1 MNDNA
6 FTSSRDT
13 LNDFI
18 SQAPSIGIVIGGDQN
33 LDKTAA
39 ALALFLSLKEIGKN
53 VQVVSRKEPVVE
65 ISNLVGIDK
74 IKKEFEG
81 AVKTLVISVPYHDG
95 DIEKVSYNIE
105 GDRLNVNLFA
115 ETNGISFRDQDI
127 QFIKKG
133 SSPTLIFAI
142 GISSQDKLTEIVDM
156 GVGIRAVNID
166 NNPTNSL
173 YGDLVFV
180 DPNFSSTS
188 EIVAKILSEVSL
200 PITVDV
206 AQNLMDGLSRA
217 TSDFSSSKTSPY
229 AFEAAALL
237 LKSGA
242 KRSARVRGV
251 RTSIQ
256 QQNGD
261 TSLQRNVQ
269 GQRQNQALN
278 SIQGN
283 EDDSVP
289 SDWFVP
295 KVFKGSQE
303 DPDV

>member
-6 FTSSRDT
+6 FSSSRDN
-13 LNDFI
+13 LNEFI
-18 SQAPSIGIVIGGDQN
+18 SQAPSIGIVVGGDQN

-39 ALALFLSLKEIGKN
+39 ALALFLSIKEIGKN
-53 VQVVSRKEPVVE
+53 AQVVSRKEPIVE

-115 ETNGISFRDQDI
+115 ETNGINFSDQDI
-127 QFIKKG
+127 QFVKKG
-133 SSPTLIFAI
+133 SSPTLIFTI
-142 GISSQDKLTEIVDM
+142 GISSQDKLTGIVDM
-156 GVGIRAVNID
+156 GVGIRVVNID

-180 DPNFSSTS
+180 DPNFSSMS
-188 EIVAKILSEVSL
+188 EIVAKILSEISL

-217 TSDFSSSKTSPY
+217 TSDFSSSKTSPF

-237 LKSGA
+237 LKNGA
-242 KRSARVRGV
+242 KRSVRI
-251 RTSIQ
+251 RENKNPIQ
-256 QQNGD
+256 QQIRNI
-261 TSLQRNVQ
+261 SLQKNI
-269 GQRQNQALN
+269 QNQSQNVGQNN
-278 SIQGN
+278 SQGN
-283 EDDSVP
+283 DNDVP

-303 DPDV
+303 DPNI

>member
-6 FTSSRDT
+6 FSSSRDN
-13 LNDFI
+13 LNEFI
-18 SQAPSIGIVIGGDQN
+18 SQAPSIGIVVGGDQN

-39 ALALFLSLKEIGKN
+39 ALALFLSLQEFGKIA
-53 VQVVSRKEPVVE
+53 QVVSRKEPIVE

-74 IKKEFEG
+74 VKREFEG

-115 ETNGISFRDQDI
+115 EANGINFSDQDI
-127 QFIKKG
+127 QFVKKG
-133 SSPTLIFAI
+133 SSPTLIFTI
-142 GISSQDKLTEIVDM
+142 GISSQDKLTGTVDM
-156 GVGIRAVNID
+156 GVGIRVVNID

-180 DPNFSSTS
+180 DPNFSSIS
-188 EIVAKILSEVSL
+188 EIVAKILSEISL

-237 LKSGA
+237 LKNGA
-242 KRSARVRGV
+242 RRNVRVRESKTPV
-251 RTSIQ
+251 QPIRNI
-256 QQNGD
+256 
-261 TSLQRNVQ
+261 SLQRNVQ
-269 GQRQNQALN
+269 NQSQNVGQNN
-278 SIQGN
+278 IQGN
-283 EDDSVP
+283 DNDVP

-303 DPDV
+303 DPNI

>member
-6 FTSSRDT
+6 FSSSRDN
-13 LNDFI
+13 LNEFI

-39 ALALFLSLKEIGKN
+39 ALALFLSIKEIGKN
-53 VQVVSRKEPVVE
+53 AQVVSRKEPIVE

-115 ETNGISFRDQDI
+115 ETNGINFSDQDI
-127 QFIKKG
+127 QFVKKG
-133 SSPTLIFAI
+133 SSPTLIFTI
-142 GISSQDKLTEIVDM
+142 GISSQDKLTGIVDM
-156 GVGIRAVNID
+156 GVGIRVVNID

-180 DPNFSSTS
+180 DPNFSSMS
-188 EIVAKILSEVSL
+188 EIVVKILSEISL

-217 TSDFSSSKTSPY
+217 TSDFSSSKTSPF

-237 LKSGA
+237 LKNGA
-242 KRSARVRGV
+242 KRSVRVRENKNP
-251 RTSIQ
+251 IQ
-256 QQNGD
+256 QQIRNIP
-261 TSLQRNVQ
+261 LQKNI
-269 GQRQNQALN
+269 QNQSQN
-278 SIQGN
+278 VGQNNIQGN
-283 EDDSVP
+283 DNDVP

-303 DPDV
+303 DPNI

>member
-6 FTSSRDT
+6 FSSSRDN
-13 LNDFI
+13 LNEFI
-18 SQAPSIGIVIGGDQN
+18 SQAPSIGIVVGGDQN

-39 ALALFLSLKEIGKN
+39 ALALFLSLQEFGKIA
-53 VQVVSRKEPVVE
+53 QVVSRKEPIVE

-74 IKKEFEG
+74 VKREFEG

-115 ETNGISFRDQDI
+115 EANGINFSDQDI
-127 QFIKKG
+127 QFVKKG
-133 SSPTLIFAI
+133 SSPTLIFTI
-142 GISSQDKLTEIVDM
+142 GISSQDKLTGTVDM
-156 GVGIRAVNID
+156 GVGIRVVNID

-180 DPNFSSTS
+180 DPNFSSIS
-188 EIVAKILSEVSL
+188 EIVAKILSEISL

-237 LKSGA
+237 LKNGA
-242 KRSARVRGV
+242 RRNVRVRESKTPV
-251 RTSIQ
+251 QPNRNI
-256 QQNGD
+256 
-261 TSLQRNVQ
+261 SLQRNVQ
-269 GQRQNQALN
+269 NQSQNVGQNN
-278 SIQGN
+278 IQGN
-283 EDDSVP
+283 DNDVP

-303 DPDV
+303 DPNI